1 MEQLKRWYE
10 IEVFYAREE
19 VKNCRFTG
27 DLKKYDNFEK
37 IVKMIEEVAGVKI
50 NINGNSIIIGAK

>member
-19 VKNCRFTG
+19 VKNRRFTG
-27 DLKKYDNFEK
+27 DLKKYENFEK